1 MLFPKALTF
10 VQKVTRY
17 IAGQTAVATIVA
29 TIAICLL
36 ITLVQSVKFIEL
48 IVNKGLPVS
57 EFIRMSLLAAP
68 RYLVYLVPVVMF
80 GATLFTYNRMINDS
94 ELVVLRAAGFSRARL
109 ALAGLIVAAASSLFC
124 YSLTLYLMPA
134 TQLELRSIILQVR
147 SEWGAALLKEGQF
160 TTVGD
165 HTTIYIKERKAN
177 GELVNVFYHNT
188 EDQLTII
195 AERGAI
201 VDTEDGPR
209 ILVVN
214 GNKQSFK
221 DGRLHVLQFDRSTLD
236 LGMNQQVQKLRWAE
250 PHERYLPDLLS
261 PDLSNPGDREHQD
274 TLIAEGHSR
283 LTTPILPVTLAAL
296 AMAIILGGEFSRRG
310 QLKHVLSAIV
320 VMIAVYV
327 NHIWLSNISARQPW
341 LIPASYANALL
352 PLAVA
357 LYFIIRPR
365 RFRKRFKS
373 DMTAGSAE
381 TA

>member
-1 MLFPKALTF
+1 M
-10 VQKVTRY
+10 QKVTRY
-17 IAGQTAVATIVA
+17 IAGQTAVVTIIA

-48 IVNKGLPVS
+48 IVNKGLPVT
-57 EFIRMSLLAAP
+57 EFVRMSLLAAP
-68 RYLVYLVPVVMF
+68 RYLVFLVPVVVF
-80 GATLFTYNRMINDS
+80 GASLFTYNRMINDS
-94 ELVVLRAAGFSRARL
+94 EMVVLRAAGFSRARL
-109 ALAGLIVAAASSLFC
+109 AMAGLIVAAVSSLFC

-134 TQLELRSIILQVR
+134 TQIELRSMILQVR

-165 HTTIYIKERKAN
+165 DTTIYIKERKPN

-188 EDQLTII
+188 TDKLTII

-209 ILVVN
+209 IVVVN

-221 DGRLHVLQFDRSTLD
+221 DGRLHILQFDRSTLD

-250 PHERYLPDLLS
+250 PHERYLPDLLF
-261 PDLSNPGDREHQD
+261 PDQSNPGDLEHRD

-283 LTTPILPVTLAAL
+283 LSTPILPVTLAAL
-296 AMAIILGGEFSRRG
+296 ALAIILGGEFSRRG
-310 QLKHVLSAIV
+310 QLKQVLAAIA
-320 VMIAVYV
+320 VMIAIYV
-327 NHIWLSNISARQPW
+327 NHIWLSNISARLP
-341 LIPASYANALL
+341 LLLPAVYANALL
-352 PLAVA
+352 PLAVS

-365 RFRKRFKS
+365 RFKKRMKS
-373 DMTAGSAE
+373 TMTNPPAE
-381 TA
+381 TV